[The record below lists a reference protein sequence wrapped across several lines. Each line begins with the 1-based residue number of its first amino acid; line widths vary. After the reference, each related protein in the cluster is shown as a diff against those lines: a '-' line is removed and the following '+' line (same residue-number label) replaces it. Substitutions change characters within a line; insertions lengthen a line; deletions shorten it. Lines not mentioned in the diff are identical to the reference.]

1 MTNTKRGFSMTYAVV
16 LILIVSVL
24 ASLLLMTATL
34 TSKSSVAYCN
44 YVESKNLLDEIGAT
58 AVSNYN
64 GKAQGATDEAWA
76 NDFAENKAG
85 FVVNVTQNA
94 EGLQVVVQK
103 NKRKMLLVSF
113 QLDSENNYQL
123 KSYLYNVG
131 VVDEEVS

>member
-1 MTNTKRGFSMTYAVV
+1 MANKKRGFSMTYAVV

-44 YVESKNLLDEIGAT
+44 YVESKNLLDEIGAS
-58 AVSNYN
+58 AVSNYT
-64 GKAQGATDEAWA
+64 GKAQDATDEVWA

-94 EGLQVVVQK
+94 EGLQVVVLK
-103 NKRKMLLVSF
+103 NRRKMLLVSF
-113 QLDSENNYQL
+113 QLDSEKNYQL

-131 VVDEEVS
+131 VIDEEVS

>member
-1 MTNTKRGFSMTYAVV
+1 MANKKRGFSMTYAVV

-58 AVSNYN
+58 AVETYN
-64 GKAQGATDEAWA
+64 GKAQGSISDAWTSG
-76 NDFAENKAG
+76 FAENKAG
-85 FVVNVTQNA
+85 FVVNVSQSS
-94 EGLQVVVQK
+94 EGLQVVVLK
-103 NKRKMLLVSF
+103 NRRKMLLVSF

>member
-1 MTNTKRGFSMTYAVV
+1 MANKKRGFSMTYAVV

-64 GKAQGATDEAWA
+64 GKAQGATDETWA

-103 NKRKMLLVSF
+103 NRRKMLLVSF

-131 VVDEEVS
+131 VIDEEVS

>member
-1 MTNTKRGFSMTYAVV
+1 MTYAVV

-64 GKAQGATDEAWA
+64 GKTQDATDEAWV